1 MKIDKAFSDTDIMAH
16 RPVLR
21 NPDFGLAGID
31 YETRRYPPGSPNK
44 QYVNLIPQ
52 ICPVSTGILLSCI
65 PEAPQRPR
73 CQDVQTGQRQ
83 ARPAPMVGQPGGL
96 GSGGL
101 PSLCGTANRNKPEK
115 SEDFFLKSKFTLSRT
130 RLILCL

>member
-1 MKIDKAFSDTDIMAH
+1 MNLHKDLPDIACSFILPSARNCSIQSLVAH
-16 RPVLR
+16 HSS
-21 NPDFGLAGID
+21 
-31 YETRRYPPGSPNK
+31 YNK

-52 ICPVSTGILLSCI
+52 ICPVSTGIPLSCI
-65 PEAPQRPR
+65 PEALQRPR
-73 CQDVQTGQRQ
+73 RQDVQTGQRQ